1 MRYYDLA
8 VTQPGSGVIV
18 KRWTSYPNGKPDSS
32 ALNVLFDMPIAPYA
46 TPVGMQSIT
55 VEGISLADLTE
66 AQQFAGMNCTLKG
79 GMGGGLP
86 LENPKQAGLIA
97 QGQIFQSF
105 GNWAG
110 TDMRLDFILNP
121 AIFTHDPH
129 NRGSF
134 MLHWPKGM
142 WLGTAITNMLQAAY
156 TGKQAMPISMNIS
169 NSLTNGYDNSHVHV
183 TLAGISAFIANA
195 TATAPNGP
203 VNITI
208 RNGTIFVYDKTYQ
221 PSPIQIVFT
230 DLIGQPTWI
239 DVNVMQIKAVMRAD
253 LQIGAIISMPKGYL
267 DAPGFIVTSAQSM
280 PSQLK
285 YKSTFTQS
293 FQVIKL
299 RQIGNFRS
307 SDSGEW
313 STILNCVQ
321 L

>member
-8 VTQPGSGVIV
+8 VTQPGSGAIV

-46 TPVGMQSIT
+46 LPLGNQSIT
-55 VEGISLADLTE
+55 IEGISLGDLSE

-97 QGQIFQSF
+97 QGRIFQSF
-105 GNWAG
+105 GNWVG

-121 AIFTHDPH
+121 AIFTHKVKG
-129 NRGSF
+129 RF
-134 MLHWPKGM
+134 VLHWPPGE
-142 WLGTAITNMLQAAY
+142 WLGTAISNMLKAAY
-156 TGKQAMPISMNIS
+156 TGNNAMNVSVNIS
-169 NSLTNGYDNSHVHV
+169 PSLINTYDNSHAAV
-183 TLAGISAFIANA
+183 TLSGMAAFLANA
-195 TATAPNGP
+195 TALAPNGP
-203 VNITI
+203 VQITI
-208 RNGTIFVYDKTYQ
+208 QNGTIIVFDKTYQ
-221 PSPIQIVFT
+221 PAPIQIVFT

-239 DVNVMQIKAVMRAD
+239 DVNVMQIKTVMRSD
-253 LQIGAIISMPKGYL
+253 LLVGSMINMPKGYL

-293 FQVIKL
+293 FQVVKL